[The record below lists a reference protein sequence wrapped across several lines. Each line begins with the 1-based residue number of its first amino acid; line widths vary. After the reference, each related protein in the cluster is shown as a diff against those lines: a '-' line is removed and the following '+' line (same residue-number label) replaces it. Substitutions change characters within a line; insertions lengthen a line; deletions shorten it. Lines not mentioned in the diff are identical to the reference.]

1 MIIRLRFY
9 CKNIKYVKNLFTS
22 RRSFQARHIK
32 RATYMLINSKRLVL
46 NYSNA
51 NTSDNAVSGVVCSH
65 LIAGIVGLNPTDD
78 MYVYLLYLLYR
89 LRPGLCVS
97 VCVCMW
103 SRNLNNEKW
112 NNAEFISHNSII
124 IIRFQFV
131 LMTNCVL
138 FPFYINSQ
146 WEV

>member
-1 MIIRLRFY
+1 
-9 CKNIKYVKNLFTS
+9 
-22 RRSFQARHIK
+22 
-32 RATYMLINSKRLVL
+32 MLINSKRLVL

-97 VCVCMW
+97 VCVCM
-103 SRNLNNEKW
+103 
-112 NNAEFISHNSII
+112 
-124 IIRFQFV
+124 
-131 LMTNCVL
+131 
-138 FPFYINSQ
+138 
-146 WEV
+146 